1 MGNKIGEAG
10 SKAGLV
16 GSKLSQPDSREGQWT
31 DGVGTIP
38 VLGHALF
45 YCPMFKRFILNPT

>member
-1 MGNKIGEAG
+1 MGNEAG

-16 GSKLSQPDSREGQWT
+16 GSKLSQPNSREGQWT